1 MSQRDSAL
9 AYYSVVLVPWIM
21 YSVSKQKGE
30 QFAAVLAIVLIMFN
44 RSLAFAISRIQDR
57 DNSSWCFVKS

>member
-44 RSLAFAISRIQDR
+44 RSLAFAKAD
-57 DNSSWCFVKS
+57 